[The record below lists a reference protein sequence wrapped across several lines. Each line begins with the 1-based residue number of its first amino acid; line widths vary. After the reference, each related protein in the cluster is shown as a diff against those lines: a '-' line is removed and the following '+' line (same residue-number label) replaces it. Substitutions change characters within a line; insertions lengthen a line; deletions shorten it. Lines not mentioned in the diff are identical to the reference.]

1 MRNLI
6 LLFVKYGNIFLFIT
20 LELLCLGLVAK
31 YNSSQNEI
39 FVNSANIL
47 SGNIYS
53 GVNNFKQYFQLSAT
67 NDSLALEN
75 ARLRKLLYNTEVQE
89 LARRDSIVDQDS
101 MLQYSYVAAKV
112 INNSINLN
120 NNKITLN
127 KGYNSGIKRRM
138 GVIDANG
145 IVGIIKEVSKK
156 FSIVLSILH
165 REVKISAAVKSK
177 GFFGSI
183 QWTGNDPNIL
193 DLKDI
198 SRHATVAIGDT
209 IVTSGYSTKFP
220 ADITLGIIDTFW
232 LEEGS
237 DSYAIKVKLNNDIS
251 NLQNVYV
258 VDNLLAREQKEIED
272 ATKNE

>member
-6 LLFVKYGNIFLFIT
+6 LLFVKYGNIFLFIA

-47 SGNIYS
+47 SGNVYS

-75 ARLRKLLYNTEVQE
+75 ARLRKLLYNTEVKE

-127 KGYNSGIKRRM
+127 KGHTSGIKRRM

-145 IVGIIKEVSKK
+145 IVGIVKEVSKK

-177 GFFGSI
+177 GFFGSM

-193 DLKDI
+193 DLTDI
-198 SRHATVAIGDT
+198 SRHATVTIGDT

-220 ADITLGIIDTFW
+220 PNITLGVIDTFW
-232 LEEGS
+232 LEDGN

-258 VDNLLAREQKEIED
+258 VDNLLAREQQEIEE

>member
-6 LLFVKYGNIFLFIT
+6 LLFVKYGNIFLFIF

-47 SGNIYS
+47 SGNVYG

-75 ARLRKLLYNTEVQE
+75 ARLRKLLYNTETNE
-89 LARRDSIVDQDS
+89 LARRDSIVDRDS
-101 MLQYSYVAAKV
+101 MLQFSYVSAKV

-127 KGYNSGIKRRM
+127 KGASSGIKRRM

-145 IVGIIKEVSKK
+145 IVGIVKEVSNK
-156 FSIVLSILH
+156 FSIVLSVLH
-165 REVKISAAVKSK
+165 RDVKISAAVKSK
-177 GFFGSI
+177 GFFGSM
-183 QWTGNDPNIL
+183 QWTGNDPSIL
-193 DLKDI
+193 DLVDI
-198 SRHATVAIGDT
+198 SRHATVVIGDT

-220 ADITLGIIDTFW
+220 PDITLGVIDTFW
-232 LEEGS
+232 LEEGN

-258 VDNLLAREQKEIED
+258 VDNILAREQIEIEE